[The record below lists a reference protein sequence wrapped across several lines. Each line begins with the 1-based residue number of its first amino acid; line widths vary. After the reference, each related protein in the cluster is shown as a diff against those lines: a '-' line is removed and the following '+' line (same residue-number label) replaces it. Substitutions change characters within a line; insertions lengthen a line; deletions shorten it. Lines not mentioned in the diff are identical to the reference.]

1 MKQHLTLIITLLI
14 GCIALSQ
21 STDTKWADYEDNNVG
36 YAVKYPE
43 HWVIKGAK
51 RGFMCGKK
59 EDFINAEWI
68 IWISKPNNKERID
81 FIFNHDGLYE
91 GYDMVEDTINING
104 VEALRTTVTHKEK
117 PDEFIQ
123 YIVIKT
129 KRFWYQ
135 IENSGKKDENFE
147 TFYQSFR
154 LLK

>member
-1 MKQHLTLIITLLI
+1 MKRHLNCLILSLI
-14 GCIALSQ
+14 GFIAFAQ
-21 STDTKWADYEDNNVG
+21 SADIEWVDYEDNKVG

-43 HWVIKGAK
+43 NWVIKGAK

-59 EDFINAEWI
+59 EGFINAEWI

-91 GYDMVEDTINING
+91 GYDMVEDTISING
-104 VEALRTTVTHKEK
+104 VEAVRTTVTHKEK
-117 PDEFIQ
+117 PEEFIQ

-129 KRFWYQ
+129 KPFWYQ
-135 IENSGKKDENFE
+135 IENSGERDPNFE

>member
-1 MKQHLTLIITLLI
+1 MKRHLSCLILSLI
-14 GCIALSQ
+14 GFIAFSQ
-21 STDTKWADYEDNNVG
+21 SADIEWVDYEDKKVG

-43 HWVIKGAK
+43 NWVIKGAK

-59 EDFINAEWI
+59 EGFINAEWI

-91 GYDMVEDTINING
+91 GYDMVEDTISING
-104 VEALRTTVTHKEK
+104 VEAVRTTVTHKEK
-117 PDEFIQ
+117 PEEFIQ

-135 IENSGKKDENFE
+135 IENSGERDPNFE
-147 TFYQSFR
+147 RFYQSFK